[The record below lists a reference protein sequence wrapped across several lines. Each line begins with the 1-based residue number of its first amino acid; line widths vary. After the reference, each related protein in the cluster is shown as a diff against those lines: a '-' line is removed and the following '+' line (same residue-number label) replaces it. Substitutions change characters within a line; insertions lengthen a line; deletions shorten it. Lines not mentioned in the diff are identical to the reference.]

1 MDRNGKHIQ
10 MTLSS
15 ILPKLSSQAVLIICS
30 DHKAGN
36 WIKSFHR
43 NIWQYCCIFIA
54 GEKI

>member
-15 ILPKLSSQAVLIICS
+15 ILPKLSSQAVLIIYS
-30 DHKAGN
+30 GHKAGN